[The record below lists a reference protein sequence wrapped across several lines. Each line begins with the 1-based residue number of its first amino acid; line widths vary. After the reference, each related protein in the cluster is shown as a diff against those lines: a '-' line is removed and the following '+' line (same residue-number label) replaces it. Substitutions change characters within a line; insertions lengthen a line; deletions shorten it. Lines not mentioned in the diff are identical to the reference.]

1 MSKRR
6 PSTQRTRTTAS
17 LSVSLLTCVKSL
29 VQPSQARTSR
39 TSETR
44 APPFCRSEPP
54 NERSVHAQLRP
65 RGSPN
70 LTWCLPPSFLFP
82 LSSSFYLP
90 LRKSTN
96 RVSTRSP
103 TADHPAI
110 HWAVG
115 TSAARSAPALSPSPI
130 GEGAQQP
137 RMTPALWPITWEVTG
152 RSVRCQTGGSVESC
166 RHQHPK
172 SSPHSARTGDCA
184 DYAK

>member
-1 MSKRR
+1 MSMRR
-6 PSTQRTRTTAS
+6 PSTRITRTTAS
-17 LSVSLLTCVKSL
+17 LNVSSLTCVKSL

-70 LTWCLPPSFLFP
+70 LTWCLPPSFL
-82 LSSSFYLP
+82 LLSSSSFYLP
-90 LRKSTN
+90 SRKSTI
-96 RVSTRSP
+96 RVSPRSP

-115 TSAARSAPALSPSPI
+115 TSAARSAPRVKPLPHWGRGSTTPD
-130 GEGAQQP
+130 GAG
-137 RMTPALWPITWEVTG
+137 TLAAHVG
-152 RSVRCQTGGSVESC
+152 SDRSQCPVPDGGQ
-166 RHQHPK
+166 R
-172 SSPHSARTGDCA
+172 
-184 DYAK
+184 